1 MNGWSIYDTFTYPTR
16 RLGLIE
22 DTTVNSLL
30 KTRHGLSVK
39 QIIYS
44 VICICIYYSQSSP
57 ANELG
62 EKTWQF
68 CPSGQFK
75 PERPLYSDP
84 DSIEF
89 GSTEIRAQSSR
100 VVQDGPSQFQGN
112 VEVIKNSQSIRAE
125 VVTYDKD
132 TGIYNA
138 EGRAHLWDK
147 GMVWT
152 GDAIKFDSQNET
164 ALLSDGKYWL
174 GEGPGRG
181 TASKIV
187 HNSAEDISVFKN
199 VEYTTCPVTS
209 EAWRLHASAL
219 RVDHSNERAS
229 ASNAIVRF
237 MDVPVFYMPYVN
249 FPTTKQ
255 RKSGF
260 LAPVFGTSNES
271 GFDTQLPYYW
281 NIAPNQDATISPRII
296 QDRGIMLDGEYRYL
310 NPTYSG
316 TINGEYLSGDDD
328 RGNQDRSYLSVEHHQ
343 LFFDNRGRLNLLFN
357 NVSDNEY
364 FKDFGNTMGASS
376 QSFLERKLEFAYEK
390 EGTRFYAVTQDYQTL
405 VDDLPAAARPYKILP
420 RLELGHIFK
429 TDNGFEAAIKSD
441 ASYFYKSQSLSS
453 IRATA
458 APSLAYSYRK
468 PYLQIIPKIVVA
480 HTEYFNDDPNDIYD
494 DESRTVPIISID
506 ATLFAE
512 RNFSLWGK
520 NLFQT
525 LEPRVYY
532 LYVPKVNQDNLP
544 IFDTGAMDINTH
556 TMYLPHRFSGGY
568 TQFGGDRVG
577 DANRVTFG
585 VSSRLS
591 HKDTGRQIMSI
602 SIGQVFH
609 LDRREITLPGQ
620 TYSNNTL
627 SNLFAEGELNLSSTT
642 KITGSL
648 VWEPESQKTERKAI
662 SFNYQPDQNTIL
674 KAAYRFTRA
683 PNSSS
688 QNIEQVD
695 TSFRLPVPTFK
706 NMSLIGMWSYTIHD
720 KTTLEAF
727 GGVEYDSCCWSVSIV
742 GQRYLNGTNIS
753 SEPEFITGVF
763 VQLRLRG
770 LMGLGKGRDP
780 IISRHLPESRSPFN

>member
-1 MNGWSIYDTFTYPTR
+1 M
-16 RLGLIE
+16 
-22 DTTVNSLL
+22 SL
-30 KTRHGLSVK
+30 K

-44 VICICIYYSQSSP
+44 VICICIYYSQGSL
-57 ANELG
+57 ANEVG
-62 EKTWQF
+62 ERTWQF

-84 DSIEF
+84 DNIEF

-100 VVQDGPSQFQGN
+100 VAQHGPSQFQGN

-132 TGIYNA
+132 TGTYNA

-147 GMVWT
+147 DMVWA
-152 GDAIKFDSQNET
+152 GDTIKFDSQKEI

-174 GEGPGRG
+174 GNGPGRG
-181 TASKIV
+181 TASKIE
-187 HNSAEDISVFKN
+187 HDSASDISIFKD

-219 RVDHSNERAS
+219 RVDHSNDRAS

-237 MDVPVFYMPYVN
+237 MDVPVFYLPYIN

-281 NIAPNQDATISPRII
+281 NIAPNLDATIAPRVM
-296 QDRGIMLDGEYRYL
+296 QDRGVMLDGEYRYL
-310 NPTYSG
+310 NRTYSG
-316 TINGEYLSGDDD
+316 TINGEYLSGDNI
-328 RGNQDRSYLSVEHHQ
+328 RNNQDRSYLSVEHHQ
-343 LFFDNRGRLNLLFN
+343 LFFGNRGRLDLLFN

-364 FKDFGNTMGASS
+364 FKDFGNTMGSSS
-376 QSFLERKLEFAYEK
+376 QAFLERKLEFTYNNA
-390 EGTRFYAVTQDYQTL
+390 GTRFYAVTRDYQTL
-405 VDDLPAAARPYKILP
+405 IDDLPAAYKPYKLLP
-420 RLELGHIFK
+420 RIELGHTFK
-429 TDNGFEAAIKSD
+429 TKGGFEAAIKSD

-453 IRATA
+453 IRATV
-458 APSLAYSYRK
+458 APSLAYSYQT
-468 PYLQIIPKIVVA
+468 PYLQVAPKIVVA
-480 HTEYFNDDPNDIYD
+480 HTEYFNDDPSDVYED
-494 DESRTVPIISID
+494 QSRTVPIISID

-520 NLFQT
+520 TLFQT
-525 LEPRVYY
+525 LEPRAYY
-532 LYVPKVNQDNLP
+532 LYIPKVNQDNLP

-577 DANRVTFG
+577 DANRMTLG

-602 SIGQVFH
+602 GIGQVFH

-620 TYSNNTL
+620 RYSNKAL
-627 SNLFAEGELNLSSTT
+627 SNLFAEGEINLSSTT
-642 KITGSL
+642 KIIGSL
-648 VWEPESQKTERKAI
+648 VWEPESKKAERKAL
-662 SFNYQPDQNTIL
+662 SLLYQPEQNTIL

-683 PNSSS
+683 PNSRS

-695 TSFRLPVPTFK
+695 TSFRFPIPTFK
-706 NMSLIGMWSYTIHD
+706 NTSMIGQWSYTLHD

-727 GGVEYDSCCWSVSIV
+727 GGIEYDSCCWSISVI

-753 SEPEFITGVF
+753 SQPEFITGMF
-763 VQLRLRG
+763 IQLRLRG

-780 IISRHLPESRSPFN
+780 LISRHLPESRSPFD